1 MKLPA
6 LCRWLSTHEAGAL
19 LVAGLP
25 TCRSGAGLSG
35 VMGQGVC
42 LLERSE
48 DRFIDTLRQRSY
60 SVLIFSSLSTLAV
73 MDSSTELVPLI
84 HAPPSRR
91 RSSGKGP

>member
-1 MKLPA
+1 MEIGRPA
-6 LCRWLSTHEAGAL
+6 PERVTQFA
-19 LVAGLP
+19 
-25 TCRSGAGLSG
+25 G

-60 SVLIFSSLSTLAV
+60 SVLIFSSLSRLAV